1 MDETATNWDSIP
13 DIITKDQLYQ
23 ICHISKSTALYL
35 LRSGKIPC
43 EYTGKKTRCYK
54 IKKADVITY
63 LEKRKVFPESYSA
76 PAGWYK
82 GNYAVKMS
90 AEVPEQTLENMRLYY
105 TELCELKKEQLEKE
119 NYVLLE
125 PNCKLNLVSVPLP
138 LGKSECEL
146 EDLFSEETLN
156 IEIGGRKFS
165 RKDENPQKYYNK
177 DIFSKYIFQNYE
189 KIDFTGFKPLLNIL
203 NMLNESNG

>member
-1 MDETATNWDSIP
+1 M
-13 DIITKDQLYQ
+13 
-23 ICHISKSTALYL
+23 
-35 LRSGKIPC
+35 
-43 EYTGKKTRCYK
+43 
-54 IKKADVITY
+54 
-63 LEKRKVFPESYSA
+63 
-76 PAGWYK
+76 
-82 GNYAVKMS
+82 
-90 AEVPEQTLENMRLYY
+90 
-105 TELCELKKEQLEKE
+105 
-119 NYVLLE
+119 LLE

>member
-1 MDETATNWDSIP
+1 MLFDNEKN
-13 DIITKDQLYQ
+13 TKRPLNKF
-23 ICHISKSTALYL
+23 I
-35 LRSGKIPC
+35 G
-43 EYTGKKTRCYK
+43 
-54 IKKADVITY
+54 
-63 LEKRKVFPESYSA
+63 
-76 PAGWYK
+76 
-82 GNYAVKMS
+82 YA
-90 AEVPEQTLENMRLYY
+90 EF
-105 TELCELKKEQLEKE
+105 CELKKEQLEKE

-125 PNCKLNLVSVPLP
+125 PNCKLSLVSVPLP
-138 LGKSECEL
+138 SGKSECEL

-177 DIFSKYIFQNYE
+177 DIFSKYIFQNYA